1 MFRDC
6 EKCVYEETT
15 LDFLLECVIFKA
27 YHKRERMRTYGVS
40 MKKKKSL
47 VKIIGVISTLF
58 ASILLSVVILIVAV
72 VTLIFYGPSTTARD
86 MLVLTSLETSAMK
99 FVPHLY
105 FSQEKIDAII
115 LANSARETDETSDGD
130 DITIP
135 TDDLDLE
142 KIEIVDISGPTFVG
156 KLMIVNDPSRV
167 YVSVIKN
174 FSLDKGGQRLLDMV
188 KAENAIGGINGGAF
202 SDVGGVGNGGMPLGI
217 VIKDGK
223 ILVNSAS
230 QYRVL
235 IGFDTN
241 HKLVVGSMTAQAAID
256 RGVVDAV
263 SFGPVLVLNGERAA
277 ITGSGG
283 GLNPRTAIGQ
293 RADGAILLLVIDGRQ
308 PTSLGATF
316 NDVADVL
323 IEYGAVNAAAL
334 DGGSSTLMVYE
345 NKILNQ
351 TSLLIGP
358 RRIPTFI
365 MVSK

>member
-1 MFRDC
+1 
-6 EKCVYEETT
+6 
-15 LDFLLECVIFKA
+15 
-27 YHKRERMRTYGVS
+27 

-130 DITIP
+130 DVTIP
-135 TDDLDLE
+135 TDEIDLE

-174 FSLDKGGQRLLDMV
+174 FAPDKGGQRLLDMV
-188 KAENAIGGINGGAF
+188 KAENAIGGVNGGAF

-217 VIKDGK
+217 VIKDGE

-230 QYRVL
+230 SYRVL

-263 SFGPVLVLNGERAA
+263 SFGPVLVLNGEKAA

-316 NDVADVL
+316 NDVADIL

-345 NKILNQ
+345 DKVLNR
-351 TSLLIGP
+351 TSLLTGP

>member
-1 MFRDC
+1 MNN
-6 EKCVYEETT
+6 
-15 LDFLLECVIFKA
+15 
-27 YHKRERMRTYGVS
+27 
-40 MKKKKSL
+40 KKSFL
-47 VKIIGVISTLF
+47 KIIGAVSTLLL
-58 ASILLSVVILIVAV
+58 SMLLSVVILIFAV

-130 DITIP
+130 DVTIP
-135 TDDLDLE
+135 TDEIDLE

-174 FSLDKGGQRLLDMV
+174 FSTETGGQRLLEKV
-188 KAENAIGGINGGAF
+188 KSENAIGGINGGAF
-202 SDVGGVGNGGMPLGI
+202 SDVGGIGNGGMPLGI
-217 VIKDGK
+217 VIKNGE
-223 ILVNSAS
+223 ILVDSAS

-235 IGFDTN
+235 IGFDTH
-241 HKLVVGSMTAQAAID
+241 HKLVIGSMTAQAAID

-293 RADGAILLLVIDGRQ
+293 RADGAILMLVIDGRQ

-316 NDVADVL
+316 NDVAEIL
-323 IEYGAVNAAAL
+323 IEYGAINAAAL

-351 TSLLIGP
+351 TSLLIGR